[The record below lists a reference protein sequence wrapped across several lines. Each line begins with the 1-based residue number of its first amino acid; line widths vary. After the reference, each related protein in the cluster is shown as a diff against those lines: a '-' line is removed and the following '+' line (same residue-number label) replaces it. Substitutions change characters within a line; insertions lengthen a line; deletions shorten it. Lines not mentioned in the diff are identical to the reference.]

1 MNEQFREEGISLVFD
16 LNQAML
22 QVWAEATADLTKRKY
37 YKLKGVDA
45 HREETIRSIYKLFL
59 MIKNPLKKDLT
70 ESGQYNTIEKALEGS
85 DADAAVKAFDI
96 IDTWL
101 YNKGVTKFDT
111 KKTYDRTRA
120 EQANK
125 FKGY

>member
-1 MNEQFREEGISLVFD
+1 MNEQFKEEGISLVFD
-16 LNQAML
+16 LNNAML
-22 QVWAEATADLTKRKY
+22 QAWAEATAEIAKRHY
-37 YKLKGVDA
+37 YNLKGAEVYG
-45 HREETIRSIYKLFL
+45 EEVMRSIYSLFL

-70 ESGQYNTIEKALEGS
+70 ESGKYIIVEQAMQAA
-85 DADAAVKAFDI
+85 DADAAVEAFDI
-96 IDTWL
+96 IDAWL